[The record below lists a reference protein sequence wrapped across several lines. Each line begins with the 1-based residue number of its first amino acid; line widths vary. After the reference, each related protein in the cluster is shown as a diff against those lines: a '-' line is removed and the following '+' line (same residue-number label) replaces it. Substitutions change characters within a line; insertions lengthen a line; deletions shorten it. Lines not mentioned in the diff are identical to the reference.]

1 MHAAHE
7 RVARIY
13 MSIRDEST
21 NVCQK
26 TEQNI
31 CFIVKYQY

>member
-7 RVARIY
+7 RVTRIHVRA
-13 MSIRDEST
+13 SDELI

-31 CFIVKYQY
+31 CFIVK